1 MSLNTL
7 AFATK
12 FADQLDKMITQ
23 KAVTGFMADNVLRA
37 KFVGAKTVILPDI
50 DFVGLADYDRDSGFA
65 KGAMSVNHTSYQLNK
80 DRARTLQIDREDMDE
95 TGIANL
101 AGKIMSEYVRTKV
114 IPEVDA
120 YTLSKLA
127 GMAATADEATG
138 KTNNTIV
145 LNTAEVYAQFNELAN
160 GIYAKTGYDSELV
173 AFVNPTVYAALMNS
187 AEIQRMIVVSD
198 FEQGEIN
205 LKVKKLND
213 VVIIPV
219 AADRMKTEYTFGGAV
234 KDKEG
239 NVIVPETNEG
249 GFNPTDEAKD
259 IGMLVLP
266 KKAAHLVKKSEKIR
280 VFEPDTNQSADAYKF
295 DYRIYYDVFVKKS
308 ELNHIAAAIEA

>member
-65 KGAMSVNHTSYQLNK
+65 KGAMLVNHTSYRLNK

-127 GMAATADEATG
+127 SMAATVDESTG

-187 AEIQRMIVVSD
+187 SEIQRMIVVSD

-249 GFNPTDEAKD
+249 GFAPKDEAKD